1 MENSK
6 MILTLMAACSL
17 GLLTTGCSTVNEMV
31 HGEDAMVEV
40 AESDV
45 KELSIPKWFLFEEKD
60 NSKVIT
66 VSATEVSKDM
76 QFAIDKAELQARV
89 QLAQKIGANVASV
102 VRESTLESGYS
113 SVKDVDT
120 EIDRVSKTTTNQQ
133 IGFYR
138 RANLEVVREGDY
150 FRAYVQLELDV
161 TEGRRLTDKGKA
173 KSREEAFK
181 ELEAETNTT
190 AAVEIETVKPVL
202 D

>member
-17 GLLTTGCSTVNEMV
+17 GLITTGCSTVNEIV

-66 VSATEVSKDM
+66 VTATEVSKDM

-89 QLAQKIGANVASV
+89 QLAQKIGANVSSV

-113 SVKDVDT
+113 NVKDVDT
-120 EIDRVSKTTTNQQ
+120 EVDRVSKTTTNQQ

-150 FRAYVQLELDV
+150 YRAFVQLKLDV

-181 ELEAETNTT
+181 ELDQTT
-190 AAVEIETVKPVL
+190 AVISEQVKPVL

>member
-17 GLLTTGCSTVNEMV
+17 GLITTGCSTVNEIV
-31 HGEDAMVEV
+31 HGDDAMVEV

-66 VSATEVSKDM
+66 VTATEVSKDM

-138 RANLEVVREGDY
+138 RANLEVIREGDY

-181 ELEAETNTT
+181 ELDQTT
-190 AAVEIETVKPVL
+190 AVVSEQVKPVL

>member
-45 KELSIPKWFLFEEKD
+45 NELSIPKWFLFEEKD

-181 ELEAETNTT
+181 ELDQTT
-190 AAVEIETVKPVL
+190 AVVSEQVKPVL